1 MNPNSFLTVPL
12 ARPLR
17 LLALFTVATAS
28 LGGCGGASAPTA
40 TPPPPPPPPS
50 PPLVLDFAAIEGV
63 WIGEVLES
71 GPGELLITYE
81 ATLEFTEGAVKDR
94 KVGTV
99 DYSILNCGG
108 DLLALVADGA
118 DYAVTEDLTYGT
130 NLCRNGEIRLQLD
143 TDEAELDYK
152 WYTIQGELHA
162 TGTLTQL
169 D

>member
-1 MNPNSFLTVPL
+1 MSLNSFLTVPL

-40 TPPPPPPPPS
+40 PPPPPPPPS
-50 PPLVLDFAAIEGV
+50 PVLDFAAIAGV
-63 WIGEVLES
+63 WVGEVTERVLDRFN
-71 GPGELLITYE
+71 TYE
-81 ATLEFTEGAVKDR
+81 ATLEFTAGAQEGL

-99 DYSILNCGG
+99 DYGDCGG
-108 DLLALVADGA
+108 DLLALKADGA
-118 DYAVTEDLTYGT
+118 DYAVTENLTYGL
-130 NLCRNGEIRLQLD
+130 NVCRDGEIRLQLD

-162 TGTLTQL
+162 TATLTQL
-169 D
+169 E